1 MAKSND
7 KTRKKR
13 ILNAAQVKVIFERF
27 AREMAK
33 QYGNLDQVVFIGVR
47 TRGPYVAK
55 RLAEIIKK
63 RHGKDIPIGEM
74 DITLYRDDLNALL
87 PGGTIDHTRIPFDI
101 ANKIVVLFDDVLY
114 TGRTVRAAVDHLI
127 DLGRPRMIHLAVM
140 IDRGGRELPIA
151 ANYVGKKIS
160 LTSGGNVQV
169 KLKEVDKTDEV
180 WWSETN
186 ETSAG
191 SVDPMHYPVTNCGV
205 SKERDDLRALSP
217 DVFIRGQIRISTR
230 FPLKA
235 GMTVFGKE
243 FV

>member
-1 MAKSND
+1 MKHNS
-7 KTRKKR
+7 KTKKKR

-33 QYGNLDQVVFIGVR
+33 QYGKLDQVVFIGVR

-63 RHGKDIPIGEM
+63 RHGNEIPVGEM

-101 ANKIVVLFDDVLY
+101 ANKIVVLFDDVLH

-140 IDRGGRELPIA
+140 IDRGGRELPVA
-151 ANYVGKKIS
+151 ANYVGKTIK
-160 LTSGGNVQV
+160 LAASGQVQV
-169 KLKEVDKTDEV
+169 RLKEVDRADEV
-180 WWSETN
+180 VVES
-186 ETSAG
+186 
-191 SVDPMHYPVTNCGV
+191 
-205 SKERDDLRALSP
+205 
-217 DVFIRGQIRISTR
+217 
-230 FPLKA
+230 
-235 GMTVFGKE
+235 
-243 FV
+243 

>member
-1 MAKSND
+1 MKNSN
-7 KTRKKR
+7 TKKQR
-13 ILNAAQVKVIFERF
+13 ILNAAQVKAIFERF

-33 QYGNLDQVVFIGVR
+33 QYDNLDQVVFIGVR

-55 RLAEIIKK
+55 RLAEIVKK
-63 RHGKDIPIGEM
+63 RHGKEIPIGEM

-151 ANYVGKKIS
+151 ANYIGKKIKLS
-160 LTSGGNVQV
+160 DRGNVQV
-169 KLKEVDKTDEV
+169 RLKEVDRTDEV
-180 WWSETN
+180 LVE
-186 ETSAG
+186 
-191 SVDPMHYPVTNCGV
+191 
-205 SKERDDLRALSP
+205 
-217 DVFIRGQIRISTR
+217 
-230 FPLKA
+230 
-235 GMTVFGKE
+235 
-243 FV
+243 

>member
-1 MAKSND
+1 MKTSKNKS
-7 KTRKKR
+7 KR
-13 ILNAAQVKVIFERF
+13 ILNSVQVKAIFERF

-33 QYGNLDQVVFIGVR
+33 EYGSLEQVVFIGIR

-63 RHGKDIPIGEM
+63 RHGREIPIGEM

-101 ANKIVVLFDDVLY
+101 ANKIVVLFDDVLN

-140 IDRGGRELPIA
+140 VDRGGRELPIA

-160 LTSGGNVQV
+160 LPTGGNVEV
-169 KLKEVDKTDEV
+169 RLKEVDKIDEV
-180 WWSETN
+180 L
-186 ETSAG
+186 
-191 SVDPMHYPVTNCGV
+191 V
-205 SKERDDLRALSP
+205 
-217 DVFIRGQIRISTR
+217 Q
-230 FPLKA
+230 
-235 GMTVFGKE
+235 
-243 FV
+243 

>member
-1 MAKSND
+1 MKPSKSR
-7 KTRKKR
+7 RKQ
-13 ILNAAQVKVIFERF
+13 ILGATQVNAIFERF
-27 AREMAK
+27 AREMSK

-63 RHGKDIPIGEM
+63 RHGKYVPIGEM

-127 DLGRPRMIHLAVM
+127 DLGRPRMIHLAVV

-160 LTSGGNVQV
+160 LSAGGNVQV
-169 KLKEVDKTDEV
+169 KLKEVDKRDEV
-180 WWSETN
+180 VVE
-186 ETSAG
+186 
-191 SVDPMHYPVTNCGV
+191 
-205 SKERDDLRALSP
+205 
-217 DVFIRGQIRISTR
+217 
-230 FPLKA
+230 
-235 GMTVFGKE
+235 
-243 FV
+243 

>member
-1 MAKSND
+1 MKNSSS
-7 KTRKKR
+7 KKKR
-13 ILNAAQVKVIFERF
+13 ILNAAQVKAIFERF

-55 RLAEIIKK
+55 RLAVIVKK

-151 ANYVGKKIS
+151 ANYVGKKIHLS
-160 LTSGGNVQV
+160 SAGNVQV
-169 KLKEVDKTDEV
+169 RLKEVDKKDEV
-180 WWSETN
+180 LVE
-186 ETSAG
+186 
-191 SVDPMHYPVTNCGV
+191 
-205 SKERDDLRALSP
+205 
-217 DVFIRGQIRISTR
+217 
-230 FPLKA
+230 
-235 GMTVFGKE
+235 
-243 FV
+243 